1 MNVKVI
7 TRHGPSNYGSILQA
21 IATVK
26 AVESLGHTCQIIDY
40 QRKDERGLKS
50 ILAALAKTMIL

>member
-40 QRKDERGLKS
+40 QRKDERGLK
-50 ILAALAKTMIL
+50 